1 MDGRNSSGRKISL
14 LNNDSDV
21 ASACHLSKVQLPSL
35 AEHSSSASSCASTPS
50 LTPQTPHLVRST
62 SSESRCFPTPSPLTP
77 SYNHFDHISAAHAHD
92 ARQHYYI
99 VNSQSCAKMDEQN
112 ESMYPPIPGASDAMS
127 SAYPM
132 PPQMQQQ
139 MPPQPMQQQY
149 RASNSPASEPS
160 HVSTISAAS
169 NTKPQPKKNHYPC
182 PMAKQVNCTDS
193 FTTSGHA
200 ARHAKKHTGKKDA
213 FCPECN
219 KAFTRK
225 DNMEQHR
232 RTHQNG
238 RGALRSGDDA
248 KVKKPARP
256 QAKKNTIKS
265 EPLLEAAVEQQ
276 LSEQQLQVEAQV
288 QAQAQAQAHAAQAAQ
303 VQAAQQAAQLPLLDQ
318 TLMMQPSGPYYGL
331 GGGIDTVPVSALPM
345 AMPDINGIRPQLHRS
360 NFTNSLEYVPP
371 TASMM
376 ADPDALHYTY
386 PSPGLSNGLNSL
398 ALAASEHQRR
408 LSEEDSQSR
417 SPQDSPSQ
425 DTS

>member
-1 MDGRNSSGRKISL
+1 
-14 LNNDSDV
+14 
-21 ASACHLSKVQLPSL
+21 
-35 AEHSSSASSCASTPS
+35 
-50 LTPQTPHLVRST
+50 
-62 SSESRCFPTPSPLTP
+62 
-77 SYNHFDHISAAHAHD
+77 
-92 ARQHYYI
+92 
-99 VNSQSCAKMDEQN
+99 MDEQN
-112 ESMYPPIPGASDAMS
+112 GSMYPPIPGASDAMS

-139 MPPQPMQQQY
+139 LPPQPMQQQY
-149 RASNSPASEPS
+149 RTSTSPASEPS
-160 HVSTISAAS
+160 RVSTVSTAS
-169 NTKPQPKKNHYPC
+169 NSKPQPKKNHYPC
-182 PMAKQVNCTDS
+182 PMAKQVGCTDF

-238 RGALRSGDDA
+238 RGASRSGDDS
-248 KVKKPARP
+248 KVKKPAKP
-256 QAKKNTIKS
+256 QTKKSAIKS
-265 EPLLEAAVEQQ
+265 EPQLEAAVEQQ
-276 LSEQQLQVEAQV
+276 LAEQQHQAEA
-288 QAQAQAQAHAAQAAQ
+288 QAQAQAQAQAVQAVQ
-303 VQAAQQAAQLPLLDQ
+303 AHQAAQQPLLDQ
-318 TLMMQPSGPYYGL
+318 ALMMPPAGPYYL
-331 GGGIDTVPVSALPM
+331 GGGMDTGPISSLPM

-376 ADPDALHYTY
+376 ADPDALHYSY

-408 LSEEDSQSR
+408 LSEEQSQSR
-417 SPQDSPSQ
+417 SPQDSPSH
-425 DTS
+425 DTP